1 MYLNPIN
8 SFKNLEAL
16 VFLLHVVFPPF
27 LQCCFSHVTLKS
39 HFNIERGR
47 GGKCM
52 SACFMDFWRGL
63 ADWARFALK
72 ALNIQIHYSVIEPA
86 SLSLWSF
93 VFLGLNHQFPSEFTF
108 YALDPWYFFQEML
121 NTLILISCF
130 VFNSLPGLSVH
141 ADYHTLINDDFWSCA
156 GLILK
161 TDRRGL
167 PVKLRN
173 GLSLGSTNLSV
184 EKSITR

>member
-1 MYLNPIN
+1 MNLNPIN

-16 VFLLHVVFPPF
+16 VFLLHVIFPPF
-27 LQCCFSHVTLKS
+27 LQWCFSHVTLKS

-52 SACFMDFWRGL
+52 SACFTDFWRGL

-72 ALNIQIHYSVIEPA
+72 ALYIQIHYSVIEPA

-108 YALDPWYFFQEML
+108 YALDPWYFFEEML

-161 TDRRGL
+161 L
-167 PVKLRN
+167 IAV
-173 GLSLGSTNLSV
+173 V
-184 EKSITR
+184 CQ